1 MSQPPPQVPIRGV
14 QAAARR
20 AHTTCAVS
28 AAARACGALTLVV
41 TAVELTGWSAG
52 FLGGTA
58 VAPGM
63 PSLLPCTA
71 VALAAAGLSLW
82 LLLARLPV
90 RLGGVVRSIAP
101 ALAVLPLLLSVRTL
115 LESSAGWN
123 LLIDRGLLPVW
134 SRGGLFHGRPAPA
147 TALSLALIGATL
159 LLLRV
164 RNERLVGFAQLL
176 ALLSALSGL
185 RVLLSLID
193 GESEGY
199 GANSVWVALPIALSN
214 VLMGVGM
221 LGARAE
227 QGVMAVVSGPGYG
240 SHIFRLLL
248 PAAVLLPLTIG
259 TLTLRGRLTG
269 TFDVGLGM
277 ILLTFANLL
286 VFWWLARA
294 LNASDLVA
302 TREAERAQTLLDL
315 AERRIGRLQA
325 LRRIDLATIHE
336 HQAFGAMLDVL
347 LEQTR
352 AQLGVDAV
360 AVLLAQPGHDT
371 LVYARRSGFRTSPQS
386 ISAQT
391 DASYLGVA
399 LREAYAAGSAGAA
412 TRSPFPAHATTEGF
426 VSGYAASMVVDGQI
440 TGVLEIGHR
449 ASLELDAEGVAFL
462 ETLAGQG
469 AIALAT
475 FRLLTDLE
483 RSNEALVRAYDET
496 LAGWGYALELR
507 DGETRG
513 HTQRVT
519 ELTVRLAEAFGITD
533 EALTQIRRGAML
545 HDIGKLGVPDSIL
558 LKRGRLTDEE
568 WAVMRKHP
576 IYAYQWLRPIAYLS
590 PALSIPYC
598 HHERWDGHGYP
609 RGLKGD
615 EIPFEAR
622 LFAVVDVWDA
632 LCSERPYHLPWSLEQ
647 VRAYLIEHAGSHF
660 DPEVVAMFLQ
670 VVDDGDVPRV
680 REAGR

>member
-1 MSQPPPQVPIRGV
+1 M
-14 QAAARR
+14 
-20 AHTTCAVS
+20 
-28 AAARACGALTLVV
+28 
-41 TAVELTGWSAG
+41 
-52 FLGGTA
+52 
-58 VAPGM
+58 
-63 PSLLPCTA
+63 
-71 VALAAAGLSLW
+71 
-82 LLLARLPV
+82 
-90 RLGGVVRSIAP
+90 
-101 ALAVLPLLLSVRTL
+101 
-115 LESSAGWN
+115 
-123 LLIDRGLLPVW
+123 
-134 SRGGLFHGRPAPA
+134 
-147 TALSLALIGATL
+147 
-159 LLLRV
+159 
-164 RNERLVGFAQLL
+164 
-176 ALLSALSGL
+176 
-185 RVLLSLID
+185 
-193 GESEGY
+193 
-199 GANSVWVALPIALSN
+199 
-214 VLMGVGM
+214 
-221 LGARAE
+221 
-227 QGVMAVVSGPGYG
+227 
-240 SHIFRLLL
+240 
-248 PAAVLLPLTIG
+248 
-259 TLTLRGRLTG
+259 
-269 TFDVGLGM
+269 
-277 ILLTFANLL
+277 
-286 VFWWLARA
+286 
-294 LNASDLVA
+294 
-302 TREAERAQTLLDL
+302 
-315 AERRIGRLQA
+315 
-325 LRRIDLATIHE
+325 
-336 HQAFGAMLDVL
+336 
-347 LEQTR
+347 
-352 AQLGVDAV
+352 
-360 AVLLAQPGHDT
+360 
-371 LVYARRSGFRTSPQS
+371 
-386 ISAQT
+386 
-391 DASYLGVA
+391 A